1 MSNKFL
7 NEVNQSEDGKAE
19 SFKKE
24 KFEVIKPDRTKYI
37 ILASIILVALVGF
50 FILNNTKVTMENFD
64 GWTINDA
71 QSWAN
76 SNDIQLIVKEVYS
89 DIKTQTI
96 VSQSIEEGKEVKP
109 KSSIEIEVS
118 QGFDPKEIIV
128 LPKFDET
135 WTKEKILTWIEENGI
150 VNYTFLTVEDS
161 EQSVNSLVDYET
173 PETLESFIRE
183 HKIEFTVSI
192 LPVEAEIVVVDM
204 LNYTTAQIDAWV
216 RDNDLKVIYRTAFS
230 DTVATNKVLTQSV
243 SAGDVINPNDSIT
256 VTLSKGV
263 AIKMA
268 DFTSYDQ
275 TSATNWAKD
284 NGVDLIIKTSYSN
297 TVAKG
302 VAIYQS
308 IPFGVLV
315 ETGSDLTILYSLGN
329 EISLSSFVNQAYINL
344 QSFVETQN
352 ALGAN
357 LILTSSTSYSPSVT
371 INKVISQNYQD
382 TKIQI
387 GTTINVIVSLGDLS
401 TVPDLLSLNIDKVF
415 GLNEDLTPKG
425 ITPIEMYELVSSR
438 CSSSDIVCQIV
449 FIDDNTNYGLVL
461 EQSVSAGIEVSDTTV
476 IQVKIAN

>member
-7 NEVNQSEDGKAE
+7 NEVNQAEEGKTE
-19 SFKKE
+19 SFKQE
-24 KFEVIKPDRTKYI
+24 KFEAIKPDRKKYTI
-37 ILASIILVALVGF
+37 VASIILLALAGF
-50 FILNNTKVTMENFD
+50 FILNNTKVTMANFD
-64 GWTINDA
+64 GWIISDA
-71 QSWAN
+71 QTWAN

-89 DIKTQTI
+89 EKETQTI
-96 VSQSIEEGKEVKP
+96 VSQSIEEGVEIEP
-109 KSSIEIEVS
+109 KSSVEIEVS
-118 QGFDPKEIIV
+118 QGFDPKEVII
-128 LPKFDET
+128 LPKFDES
-135 WTKEKILTWIEENGI
+135 WTKDKILTWIEENGI

-161 EQSVNSLVDYET
+161 ERSVNSLIEYDT

-204 LNYTTAQIDAWV
+204 LNYTTAQIDAWA
-216 RDNDLKVIYRTAFS
+216 RDNDLKIIYRFAFS
-230 DTVATNKVLTQSV
+230 DTVSTNKVLTQSV
-243 SAGDVINPNDSIT
+243 SAGDILNPSDSIT

-263 AIKMA
+263 AIKMI
-268 DFTSYDQ
+268 DFTPYDQ
-275 TSATNWAKD
+275 TTATNWAKD
-284 NGVDLIIKTSYSN
+284 NGIDLSIKTSYSN

-302 VAIYQS
+302 IAIYQS

-315 ETGSDLTILYSLGN
+315 ETGSDLSILYSLGN
-329 EISLSSFVNQAYINL
+329 EINLSSYVNQAYINL

-357 LILTSSTSYSPSVT
+357 LVLTSSTSYSPSVAV
-371 INKVISQNYQD
+371 NRVISQNYQD

-401 TVPDLLSLNIDKVF
+401 TVPDLLDLNTGKIY

-425 ITPIEMYELVSSR
+425 ITPTEMYDLVSSR

-449 FIDDNTNYGLVL
+449 FVDDDANYGLVL
-461 EQSVSAGIEVSDTTV
+461 EQSITAGTEVSDTTV